1 MKFYGIGPRGWNK
14 GEATETTIN
23 ANTEKLTVD
32 FLEADRIN
40 ALPMCCNK
48 LDRKTLNQKLFWS
61 FFYKID
67 DAISPKC
74 AASSQC
80 TKDVKGL
87 AQYWWSQTTYLAEI
101 NPYSS
106 QLAGLYILMVPSWL
120 LVRLVPELSSAISM
134 DSDLSGPD
142 IENWEL

>member
-1 MKFYGIGPRGWNK
+1 MVLDPEDGTKERQQKQRSMLIQKNWPWTFWKLIGSMQCQC
-14 GEATETTIN
+14 AAISSTERLWTKN
-23 ANTEKLTVD
+23 FFDL
-32 FLEADRIN
+32 
-40 ALPMCCNK
+40 
-48 LDRKTLNQKLFWS
+48 

-67 DAISPKC
+67 DAKSPKC